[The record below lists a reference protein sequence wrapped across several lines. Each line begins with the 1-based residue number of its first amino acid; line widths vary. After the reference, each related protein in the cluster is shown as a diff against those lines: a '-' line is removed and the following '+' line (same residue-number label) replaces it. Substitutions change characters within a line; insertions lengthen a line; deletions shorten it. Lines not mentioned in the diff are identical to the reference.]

1 LSERTADHLAAASCV
16 DPHAGQ
22 AANPH
27 DWRIPVPGVPISA
40 VALLIAAA
48 PADWNRVVA
57 ALQLVAEEHHE
68 TLEIADGEAR
78 RQRQEELARLLDEV
92 APVVPSPDVRRQV
105 EALRARLVG
114 ADYEVGPTARALIR
128 QILEREPVQRTP
140 RAKPDLA
147 RGKRLYARSCAA
159 CHGPTATGDSAIGAA
174 LDPPAR
180 DILHPRQ
187 NWSPY
192 DMFNR
197 VTYGGAQ
204 TAMPSFET
212 GLTDLET
219 WDIVFYL
226 FAGRWPPCTQRL
238 PPLRADELAVL
249 GDYELSKK
257 SGYGAAACLRRKFLP
272 PAQPVT
278 QKRPAGATP

>member
-1 LSERTADHLAAASCV
+1 MV
-16 DPHAGQ
+16 
-22 AANPH
+22 
-27 DWRIPVPGVPISA
+27 PVMSVL
-40 VALLIAAA
+40 ALLMCAA
-48 PADWNRVVA
+48 PPDWNRVIA

-68 TLEIADGEAR
+68 TLEIPEAAPRQR
-78 RQRQEELARLLDEV
+78 RQQELAHLLDEV
-92 APVVPSPDVRRQV
+92 APLVPAPDVRMQV
-105 EALRARLVG
+105 EALRARLLS

-128 QILEREPVQRTP
+128 RILDREPVQRAP
-140 RAKPDLA
+140 RSKPDLA

-159 CHGPTATGDSAIGAA
+159 CHGPTATGDSPIGAA
-174 LDPPAR
+174 MDPPAR

-197 VTYGGAQ
+197 VTWGGAE

-212 GLTDLET
+212 GLTDLQR

-226 FAGRWPPCTQRL
+226 FAERWPPCTERL
-238 PPLRADELAVL
+238 PPLRADELSVL

-257 SGYGAAACLRRKFLP
+257 YGYGAAACLRRDFLA

-278 QKRPAGATP
+278 QKRATP

>member
-1 LSERTADHLAAASCV
+1 MPPV
-16 DPHAGQ
+16 
-22 AANPH
+22 
-27 DWRIPVPGVPISA
+27 IPVF
-40 VALLIAAA
+40 ALLLCAA

-68 TLEIADGEAR
+68 TLEIPDADAR
-78 RQRQEELARLLDEV
+78 QKRQQELAQLLEEV
-92 APVVPSPDVRRQV
+92 APLAAAEDVRSQV

-128 QILEREPVQRTP
+128 LILEREPVQRTP

-159 CHGPTATGDSAIGAA
+159 CHGPTATGDSVTGAA

-212 GLTDLET
+212 GLTDLQR

-226 FAGRWPPCTQRL
+226 FAERWPPCTQRL

-257 SGYGAAACLRRKFLP
+257 FGYGAAACLRRELLP

-278 QKRPAGATP
+278 QERPAGATP